1 MPWSASAHGR
11 IELVDE
17 TFVAAAPALVHD
29 AFVQRREANAWWP
42 HWSST
47 VFMDRGRQGTR
58 WSVSGDVHGLPAVGS
73 AEIWLEPVLD
83 GVVVHH
89 FLRLDVAASP
99 RRCARAQRRYARR
112 WKQRMAAF
120 KDRLEAG
127 RTPGSVAVGS
137 SPAVDLPRTG
147 G

>member
-1 MPWSASAHGR
+1 VVSLR

-17 TFVAAAPALVHD
+17 TFVAAVPTMVYD
-29 AFVQRREANAWWP
+29 AFVVRCAANAWWP
-42 HWSST
+42 DWSST

-58 WSVSGDVHGLPAVGS
+58 WSVSGAVHGLPAVGS

-89 FLRLDVAASP
+89 FLRLEVAASP
-99 RRCARAQRRYARR
+99 RRCARAQRRYALA
-112 WKQRMAAF
+112 WKQQLAAF
-120 KDRLEAG
+120 KDRLEAD
-127 RTPGSVAVGS
+127 RTPGSAAVGS
-137 SPAVDLPRTG
+137 SPAADLPRTG